1 MKTKRAFKYRF
12 YPTPEQE
19 ILLARLFGFV
29 RSVYNTVL
37 AWRTQAYQSEQKRI
51 GYKEASARPAD
62 RAEEAA

>member
-1 MKTKRAFKYRF
+1 MRKGYLGLIFMLYINTVNHMKTKRAFKYRF

-37 AWRTQAYQSEQKRI
+37 AWRT
-51 GYKEASARPAD
+51 
-62 RAEEAA
+62 